1 MTTVPPTLLIAG
13 IFLIL
18 LGLTYPLWTLWQLNH
33 RLAGKEAPASRDLA
47 LTLALTAL
55 IPLTTVLAGFWL
67 IVPQA
72 RGSTFYTATLFGS
85 GIALV
90 ITLLLAWRGSSGKR

>member
-1 MTTVPPTLLIAG
+1 MTSVSPVLLIAG

-18 LGLTYPLWTLWQLNH
+18 LGLSYPLWTLWQLNR
-33 RLAGKEAPASRDLA
+33 RLAGKEAPPSRELA
-47 LTLALTAL
+47 FTLALTAL

-67 IVPQA
+67 IVAQA
-72 RGSTFYTATLFGS
+72 RSSTAYTATLFGS

-90 ITLLLAWRGSSGKR
+90 ATLLLAWRKTP

>member
-1 MTTVPPTLLIAG
+1 MTTVSPVLLIAG

-18 LGLTYPLWTLWQLNH
+18 LGLTYPLWTLWQLNR
-33 RLAGKEAPASRDLA
+33 RLAGKEAPASRELA

-55 IPLTTVLAGFWL
+55 VPLTAVLAGFWL

-72 RGSTFYTATLFGS
+72 RGSVFYTATLFGS

-90 ITLLLAWRGSSGKR
+90 VALLLAWRRARKQ

>member
-1 MTTVPPTLLIAG
+1 MITASPALLVAG

-18 LGLTYPLWTLWQLNH
+18 LGLTYPLWTLWQLNR
-33 RLAGKEAPASRDLA
+33 RLAGKEAPASRELA
-47 LTLALTAL
+47 ITLALTAL

-72 RGSTFYTATLFGS
+72 RGSTLYTATLFGS

-90 ITLLLAWRGSSGKR
+90 VTLLLAARAASRKR